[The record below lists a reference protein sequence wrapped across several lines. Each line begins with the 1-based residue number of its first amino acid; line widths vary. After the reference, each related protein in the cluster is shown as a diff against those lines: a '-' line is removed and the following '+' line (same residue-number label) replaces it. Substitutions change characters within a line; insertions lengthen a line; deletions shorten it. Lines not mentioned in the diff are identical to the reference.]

1 MPQDLVGHRPGSDA
15 EDSDMPTIGLGIQL
29 WAQNT
34 DWASYLAAARLVDE
48 LGYDHLWTWDHL
60 LSAVGDPGRPVFE
73 GYTTLAAW
81 AAVTSRTRLGL
92 LVGAN
97 TFRNPAIVA
106 KMIATID
113 HISGGRAILGLG
125 GGWHE
130 REHAAFGIEF
140 GRGFG
145 DRLDWLEEAL
155 AVVRPLMAGEEVTHA
170 GPRYAVER
178 LSLLPPPVQ
187 SRVPIM
193 VGGVGEK
200 KTLRSVARHADIWNA
215 QLELDEAPHK
225 MAVLRA
231 HCEAEGRDPA
241 EIEMTYNCKI
251 VIRDRAAD
259 ARAVLDRQLVAN
271 TLDPAAADESF
282 WAGTVESVA
291 ERLAAF
297 VDAGFSGFTIEQ
309 LAPFDE
315 ETLVRLA
322 TEVKPLVERR

>member
-1 MPQDLVGHRPGSDA
+1 
-15 EDSDMPTIGLGIQL
+15 MPTIGLGIQL

-34 DWASYLAAARLVDE
+34 AWVPYLAAAKRVDE

-60 LSAVGDPGRPVFE
+60 LAAVGDPDHAVFE
-73 GYTTLAAW
+73 GYTALAAW
-81 AAVTSRTRLGL
+81 AAVTERTRLGL

-97 TFRNPAIVA
+97 TLRNPAIVA
-106 KMIATID
+106 KMMATID

-130 REHAAFGIEF
+130 REHAAYGIEF
-140 GRGFG
+140 GGGFG

-155 AVVRPLMAGEEVTHA
+155 QIVRPLMAGEEITHD
-170 GPRYAVER
+170 GPRYRVDHLR
-178 LSLLPPPVQ
+178 LSPPPVQ

-215 QLELDEAPHK
+215 QLTLDQAAHK
-225 MAVLRA
+225 MAVLRG
-231 HCEAEGRDPA
+231 HCEEVGRDPA
-241 EIEMTYNCKI
+241 EIELTYNCKI
-251 VIRDRAAD
+251 VIRDSETE
-259 ARAVLDRQLVAN
+259 ARAVLDRQLEHN

-282 WAGTVESVA
+282 WAGTIETVA

-297 VDAGFSGFTIEQ
+297 VEAGFSGFTIEQ
-309 LAPFDE
+309 LAPFDQ
-315 ETLVRLA
+315 ETLERLIK
-322 TEVKPLVERR
+322 EVKPLVEGR

>member
-1 MPQDLVGHRPGSDA
+1 MPK
-15 EDSDMPTIGLGIQL
+15 IGLGIQL

-34 DWASYLAAARLVDE
+34 DWPSYLAAARRVDE

-60 LSAVGDPGRPVFE
+60 VSAVGDPDRPVFE

-97 TFRNPAIVA
+97 TFRNPAVVA
-106 KMIATID
+106 KMVSTID

-125 GGWHE
+125 GGWHV
-130 REHAAFGIEF
+130 REHEAFGVEF

-155 AVVRPLMAGEEVTHA
+155 QVVRPLMAGEEVTHE
-170 GPRYAVER
+170 GPRYRADR
-178 LSLLPPPVQ
+178 LRLAPPPVQ
-187 SRVPIM
+187 ARIPIM

-200 KTLRSVARHADIWNA
+200 KTLRSVARHADMWNA

-225 MAVLRA
+225 IGVLLD
-231 HCEAEGRDPA
+231 HCADVGRDPA
-241 EIEMTYNCKI
+241 EIELTYNCTI
-251 VIRDRAAD
+251 VIRDREDEAQ
-259 ARAVLDRQLVAN
+259 AVLDRQVAHN
-271 TLDPAAADESF
+271 TLDPRDPRPRF
-282 WAGTVESVA
+282 WAGTVETIA
-291 ERLAAF
+291 DRLAGF
-297 VDAGFSGFTIEQ
+297 VGAGFRGFTIEE

-315 ETLVRLA
+315 ETLVRLIG
-322 TEVKPLVERR
+322 EVKPLVERG

>member
-1 MPQDLVGHRPGSDA
+1 MS
-15 EDSDMPTIGLGIQL
+15 TIRLGIQL

-34 DWASYLAAARLVDE
+34 DWPSYLAAARRVDD
-48 LGYDHLWTWDHL
+48 LGYDDLWTWDHL
-60 LSAVGDPGRPVFE
+60 VAAVGDPDRPVFE
-73 GYTTLAAW
+73 GYTSLAAW
-81 AAVTSRTRLGL
+81 AAVTTQARLGL

-97 TFRNPAIVA
+97 TFRNPAVVA
-106 KMIATID
+106 KMVATID

-130 REHAAFGIEF
+130 REHAAYGIEF
-140 GRGFG
+140 GGGFG

-155 AVVRPLMAGEEVTHA
+155 QIVRPLMAGEEVTHD
-170 GPRYAVER
+170 GPRYRVDRLR
-178 LSLLPPPVQ
+178 LSPPPVQ

-215 QLELDEAPHK
+215 QLTLDQAAHK
-225 MAVLRA
+225 MAVLRD
-231 HCEAEGRDPA
+231 HCEEVGRDPA
-241 EIEMTYNCKI
+241 EIEFTYNCKI
-251 VIRDRAAD
+251 VIRDSETE
-259 ARAVLDRQLVAN
+259 ARAVLDRQLEHN

-282 WAGTVESVA
+282 WAGTIETVA

-297 VDAGFSGFTIEQ
+297 VEAGFSGFTIEQ

-315 ETLVRLA
+315 ETLVRLV
-322 TEVKPLVERR
+322 TEVKPLVERA